1 MFSSLI
7 KNFYY
12 FIFLIISVSLII
24 IIFFIP
30 LILQDTNTNFIY
42 KSINMENLYSN
53 EISINMNLNSK
64 FLWPTPGYNTITSP
78 FGRRFSPTY
87 GASTFHEGIDIG
99 APAGTN
105 IFAVL
110 SGHVTLAEFN
120 GAGGCTVIVDSGI
133 YKIMYCHVSPNFIV
147 YVGQYIIQGDLI
159 ANVGPKNIYGFSN
172 NYFRDSD
179 GNPTNGS
186 TTGPHLHLNIKKN
199 GSSIDPLSFF

>member
-42 KSINMENLYSN
+42 KSINIENLYSN
-53 EISINMNLNSK
+53 ENSINMNLNSK

-133 YKIMYCHVSPNFIV
+133 YKIMYCHVSPDFMV
-147 YVGQYIIQGDLI
+147 YVGQYISQGDLI